1 MAIYSGNLI
10 TFNDKVLIKN
20 VSAGP
25 PPPEYFRTV
34 YEVTPTVSKT
44 FNCVWADKN
53 SSQSFGKMYISRPN
67 GLYVIDLSKKIV
79 YQHVTPFENNV
90 TGEILEQ
97 SDIVDININT

>member
-1 MAIYSGNLI
+1 MTIHFGHL
-10 TFNDKVLIKN
+10 FVFDEVVLIKN

-25 PPPEYFRTV
+25 VPPKYTRTI
-34 YEVTPTVSKT
+34 YNILPTNT
-44 FNCVWADKN
+44 NNFNCVWADKN

-67 GLYVIDLSKKIV
+67 GLYVVDLSKKIV